1 MTQSG
6 DSPIF
11 RELAGGCDRRL
22 TGESELGT
30 VVYPKDDQQKRGT
43 DVHANYRVTTENAR
57 KGDISDNWETSFR
70 KTITDFRYIGSV
82 SSRAPVRVAHA
93 IVIIRIRG
101 NCMRAVQTERNNH
114 CLKKKKRT
122 ENSAY
127 KHGIDFNFSLCRF
140 RPIVNWELSL
150 LKFSGSRL

>member
-114 CLKKKKRT
+114 CLKKKKKNRKFRLQAW
-122 ENSAY
+122 N
-127 KHGIDFNFSLCRF
+127 RF
-140 RPIVNWELSL
+140 
-150 LKFSGSRL
+150 